1 MDKPKDEAALS
12 QEEEQKEGQ
21 DEELE
26 ESELGG
32 VTGGIGGAGVNEN
45 NMTYPGDDG
54 SGHTID

>member
-1 MDKPKDEAALS
+1 MDKPKDEAAPS
-12 QEEEQKEGQ
+12 QEEERE
-21 DEELE
+21 DELE
-26 ESELGG
+26 ETELDG